1 MKMNTAVNLLKLLP
15 SRRENA
21 VTTSELALQWVKYV
35 GQARHRPGAT
45 PSFDALES
53 SWLKPTSDSG
63 LDEAG
68 SGLASPDDESINRA
82 TSSGKEKPDATLRAI
97 QRWVKD
103 LSDSSSDD
111 PYLLEKTEDKPP
123 KYYLKM
129 SRVADWFMSEKAA
142 LNLLLTRQVL
152 AGAFGTTKQLGMDDV
167 TELAS
172 EVAGNTLET
181 RRIRSRLRVVPDGIG
196 RLQSFIEPL
205 VLEAAIQCVAEQV
218 RFTFQHS
225 YRLGEPSS
233 HTVSVHGLVAK
244 DGTIYLL
251 GTTEFSDSIERFGL
265 HRVANPEVT
274 RLPARQPDHFDLDSY
289 IDDSHQLSH
298 KLDDSA
304 PPVKLK
310 LRVAPQTVY
319 HFRDRA
325 LSADQKIEPSR
336 GPMEW
341 QEVTAT
347 VPNTILLAPF
357 LLSMGGWIEV
367 LEPLEVRTAMSE
379 RVHAM
384 AAHYPQNCP
393 A

>member
-1 MKMNTAVNLLKLLP
+1 MNTAVNLLKLLP

-21 VTTSELALQWVKYV
+21 VTTSELAKQWAKYV
-35 GQARHRPGAT
+35 GQAKRRPGT
-45 PSFDALES
+45 PLSFDALDS
-53 SWLKPTSDSG
+53 SWLKPVTGTVGDAA
-63 LDEAG
+63 DAG
-68 SGLASPDDESINRA
+68 SGTPDDESTDLEKGA
-82 TSSGKEKPDATLRAI
+82 DKEKPDATLRAI

-123 KYYLKM
+123 KYYLMM

-152 AGAFGTTKQLGMDDV
+152 AGAFGAAKKLGMDDV
-167 TELAS
+167 TELAN
-172 EVAGNTLET
+172 EVAGNTRET
-181 RRIRSRLRVVPDGIG
+181 GRIRSRLRVVSDGIG
-196 RLQSFIEPL
+196 RLQSFIEPP
-205 VLEAAIQCVAEQV
+205 VLEAAIQCVADQV
-218 RFTFQHS
+218 QFKFQHS
-225 YRLGEPSS
+225 YRLGEASM

-251 GTTEFSDSIERFGL
+251 GTTGLSDSIERFGL
-265 HRVANPEVT
+265 HRLSNPEVT
-274 RLPARQPDHFDLDSY
+274 RLPAHQPENFDLDRY

-304 PPVKLK
+304 PPIKLK
-310 LRVAPQTVY
+310 LRVAPQTIY
-319 HFRDRA
+319 HFRDRK
-325 LSADQKIEPSR
+325 LSADQTIEPSR

-341 QEVTAT
+341 QQVTAT

-357 LLSMGGWIEV
+357 LLGMGGWIEV
-367 LEPLEVRTAMSE
+367 LEPPEVRATVSE

-384 AAHYPQNCP
+384 AALYPKNDP